1 MMNISLTEKIDLLG
15 NISPAEF
22 MKKYWQ
28 RKPLL
33 IRQAFKNFQLPISIA
48 ELKKLATQDDVESRF
63 ISRYQGN
70 WQLKK
75 GPIARVPSMKQNDWT
90 LLVQSVDLHH
100 DAISS
105 MAQSFRFIPDA
116 RFDDV
121 MISLASLG
129 GGVGPHFDTYDVFL
143 LQGHGKRRWRISQQK
158 DQTLIPDLPCRIL
171 QNFQVEQ
178 EWVLEPGDMLYLPP
192 QCAHDGIAETDNC
205 VTISFGFRTLSMAN
219 MVRGIFEA
227 AADQVSINSGL
238 GSGVYSEPAIKGF
251 TIKNYYRDPGAPAV
265 NTPALIPEN
274 MVQKALQAAQSI
286 TLNTELATRFLGCWL
301 TEPNQLA
308 QFNFAEEEINIE
320 DLPPNTQLKTDR
332 KTRILYRGKQLF
344 INGEVAPVA
353 LNPILQELADN
364 RCISAAKATKSDMAT
379 FELLHR
385 WIDDG
390 WLVVEP
396 L

>member
-15 NISPAEF
+15 QISPAEF

-48 ELKKLATQDDVESRF
+48 ELKKLAARDDVESRF
-63 ISRYQGN
+63 VTRYEGE
-70 WQLKK
+70 WKLKK
-75 GPIARVPSMKQNDWT
+75 GPIARTPSMKQNDWT

-100 DAISS
+100 DAVSE
-105 MAQSFRFIPDA
+105 MAQHFRFVPDA

-158 DQTLIPDLPCRIL
+158 DQTLIPGLPCRIL
-171 QNFQVEQ
+171 QDFQVEQ

-205 VTISFGFRTLSMAN
+205 VTISFGFRTLSIAN
-219 MVRGIFEA
+219 MVRGIFEV

-251 TIKNYYRDPGAPAV
+251 NVKNYYRDPGAPAV
-265 NTPALIPEN
+265 DTPALLPED
-274 MVQKALQAAQSI
+274 MVQKALKAAQSI
-286 TLNTELATRFLGCWL
+286 KFNEELATRFLGCWL

-308 QFNFAEEEINIE
+308 QFDFAEEEINIE
-320 DLPPNTQLKTDR
+320 DLPPDTLLKTDR
-332 KTRILYRGKQLF
+332 KTRMLYRGKQLF
-344 INGEVAPVA
+344 INGEVAPVP
-353 LNPILQELADN
+353 LNPVLRDLADK
-364 RCISAAKATKSDMAT
+364 RCITTGHATAKSDMET
-379 FELLHR
+379 FEMLHR
-385 WIDDG
+385 WLDDG
-390 WLVVEP
+390 WLVVAS
-396 L
+396 